1 MVIVE
6 KTRGT
11 KCQSR
16 CEEERTDTLLVGLYI
31 GEAIVEGSIEVSK
44 NKNKITICP
53 MESHSLTIYS
63 IYSFI
68 YPFIHKWKLRLL
80 PCLEY
85 CE

>member
-11 KCQSR
+11 KCWSR

-44 NKNKITICP
+44 K
-53 MESHSLTIYS
+53 
-63 IYSFI
+63 
-68 YPFIHKWKLRLL
+68 
-80 PCLEY
+80 
-85 CE
+85 